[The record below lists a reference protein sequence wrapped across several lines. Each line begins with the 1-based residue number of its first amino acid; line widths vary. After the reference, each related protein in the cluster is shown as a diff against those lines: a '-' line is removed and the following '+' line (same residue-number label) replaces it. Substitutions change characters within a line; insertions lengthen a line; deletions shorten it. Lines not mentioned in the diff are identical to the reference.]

1 MASRSKDASAR
12 GLIPRLSDSRLIF
25 ARGQFRPRPWARCCR
40 FNNATRHCVSVPIL
54 GRVFVTTDKSPQQQ
68 PFRFGTFIEGA
79 GPYSACLAVTH
90 FHRRNGMRAPQW
102 GRDHSGASP
111 PRELFLR
118 WLWAT
123 TPAFYFIAPT
133 FASFNYSATYVRLRT
148 CSKLRRNRGTV
159 RRKVSI

>member
-1 MASRSKDASAR
+1 MTIGGTLQSENRLIFRQLQQRLDPMNERRAALRGMASRSKDASAR

-54 GRVFVTTDKSPQQQ
+54 ARVFVTTDKSLQQQ

-90 FHRRNGMRAPQW
+90 FHRRNEFISECERFGGGGIIR
-102 GRDHSGASP
+102 G
-111 PRELFLR
+111 PRH
-118 WLWAT
+118 
-123 TPAFYFIAPT
+123 PV
-133 FASFNYSATYVRLRT
+133 NYS
-148 CSKLRRNRGTV
+148 
-159 RRKVSI
+159 